1 METVRHYVVITF
13 NDGSQFSWGFD
24 SRIAAIR
31 AAKYAVQHNGRMIA
45 SVFVPH
51 PAEKVEATLS
61 LLPPA

>member
-1 METVRHYVVITF
+1 MEQNRHYVVVTF
-13 NDGSQFSWGFD
+13 YDGSQFAWGFD

-31 AAKYAVQHNGRMIA
+31 AAKYAVQHNGRKIV
-45 SVFVPH
+45 STFVPH